1 MDGLDAKLLLLFDD
15 IYRTRSVTRTA
26 ESLGQS
32 QPTISIWL
40 GKLRAHCNDP
50 LFVRTSAGMAP
61 TPRADDLIAAVR
73 ATLELMRQIS
83 GEPPGFD
90 APTSRRR
97 FRICTMD
104 SSHVVLLPKLLAQV
118 HTSAP
123 NVEIEIDNISPD
135 TAKALESGDADL
147 AVGYIP
153 WLDAGFYQQTLFT
166 QGYACLARIGHPRI
180 NRTLTL
186 KQYRSEAHLV
196 VTPSGTGHGTV
207 DRALGEQQ
215 VERRILLRLPSYLGL
230 ATILAT
236 TDLIA
241 TVPRQIGEALAQTG
255 TIRLLEC
262 PVPIAPYQVKQHWH
276 ERYHRDP
283 GNRWLRSVFSDLF
296 ADGTR
301 HRFADGTRRDF
312 ND

>member
-26 ESLGQS
+26 ENLGQS

-61 TPRADDLIAAVR
+61 TPRADDLIPAIR

-83 GEPPGFD
+83 GQPVGFD
-90 APTSRRR
+90 PATSQRQ

-118 HTSAP
+118 HASAP
-123 NVEIEIDNISPD
+123 NVQIEIDNISTH

-147 AVGYIP
+147 AVGFIP
-153 WLDAGFYQQTLFT
+153 WLEAGFYQQTLFS
-166 QGYACLARIGHPRI
+166 QGFACLARKAHPRI
-180 NRTLTL
+180 KHTLTM
-186 KQYRSEAHLV
+186 KQFRGEAHVV
-196 VTPSGTGHGTV
+196 VTPSGTGHGIV
-207 DRALGEQQ
+207 DRALDEQH
-215 VERRILLRLPSYLGL
+215 VARRVTLRLPSYLGL
-230 ATILAT
+230 GTILAT

-241 TVPRQIGEALAQTG
+241 SVPRQIGDALARPG
-255 TIRLLEC
+255 AIRLFEC
-262 PVPIAPYQVKQHWH
+262 PVRIPAYQVKQHWH

-283 GNRWLRSVFSDLF
+283 GNRWLRAVFSELF
-296 ADGTR
+296 ADG
-301 HRFADGTRRDF
+301 ARRDF
-312 ND
+312 TN